1 MLKKTWREAVVLNR
15 LPRQAIGCGCRALD
29 LPNPETFVT
38 AAGIGPSPGD
48 SISAFL
54 GRKIVPVGAGFGER

>member
-1 MLKKTWREAVVLNR
+1 
-15 LPRQAIGCGCRALD
+15 
-29 LPNPETFVT
+29 VT